1 LLSEKNFSKEMR
13 AQLRK
18 KGINVDGIIDCL
30 RKYCK
35 NRSATNLSTSLLAN
49 LKVQYSTLIK
59 AYDDILEEG

>member
-1 LLSEKNFSKEMR
+1 MSAR
-13 AQLRK
+13 LRK
-18 KGINVDGIIDCL
+18 KGLNVDGIIDYL

-35 NRSATNLSTSLLAN
+35 NRSASNLSASLLAN